1 MANTK
6 ASGQNEAQS
15 STAEDIAVKDM
26 VADDAWAEQ
35 VRNVAEVPRKALV
48 RILALGN
55 DADLLDDSFLKYGE
69 EEGFVFLKNDEAF
82 YIMTYSDNMND
93 AGKFQVTF
101 SNGDMADA
109 TLCKSDSRTGFLV
122 FRIPF
127 TDVKD
132 ATVKDIPQAALA
144 GDDDIELMD
153 AVIAVGSPTGDYDS
167 LVSGMITSVTGTMKV
182 ADEEYGMLTTN
193 MVGSEEGSGLL
204 LNMAGD
210 VVGIICGRQ
219 EDANSSVIRA
229 IEATQL
235 RSLLEG
241 MANGDDICYI
251 GIHGATISE
260 YQVENL
266 ELPDG
271 IYVDSV
277 EPDSPAMAAGVQS
290 GDIVHTLDGQEIRS
304 MDDYS
309 STLQSLNRESKVKLE
324 VYRRNSYGTYVN
336 VELNVIIKEK

>member
-15 STAEDIAVKDM
+15 STAEDIAVKDTA
-26 VADDAWAEQ
+26 ADDAWAEL

-69 EEGFVFLKNDEAF
+69 EEGFVFLKNDKAF
-82 YIMTYSDNMND
+82 YIMTYSDNMDD

-122 FRIPF
+122 FQVPF
-127 TDVKD
+127 TDVKE
-132 ATVKDIPQAALA
+132 ATAKDIPQVALA
-144 GDDDIELMD
+144 GDDDIEQMD

-193 MVGSEEGSGLL
+193 MVGSEDGGGLL
-204 LNMAGD
+204 LNMSGE
-210 VVGIICGRQ
+210 VVGIICGGQ
-219 EDANSSVIRA
+219 EDENNSAIRA
-229 IEATQL
+229 VEATQL

-266 ELPDG
+266 ELPEG

-277 EPDSPAMAAGVQS
+277 EADSPAMTAGVQS

-309 STLQSLNRESKVKLE
+309 SMLQSLNRGSKVKLE
-324 VYRRNSYGTYVN
+324 IYRRNSYGTYVN

>member
-1 MANTK
+1 M
-6 ASGQNEAQS
+6 
-15 STAEDIAVKDM
+15 
-26 VADDAWAEQ
+26 
-35 VRNVAEVPRKALV
+35 

-69 EEGFVFLKNDEAF
+69 EEGFVFLKNDKAF
-82 YIMTYSDNMND
+82 YIMTYSDNMDD

-122 FRIPF
+122 FQVPF
-127 TDVKD
+127 TDVKE
-132 ATVKDIPQAALA
+132 ATAKDIPQAALA
-144 GDDDIELMD
+144 GDDDIEQMD

-193 MVGSEEGSGLL
+193 MVGSEDGGGLL
-204 LNMAGD
+204 LNMSGE
-210 VVGIICGRQ
+210 VVGIICGGQ
-219 EDANSSVIRA
+219 EDENNSAIRA
-229 IEATQL
+229 VEATQL

-266 ELPDG
+266 ELPEG

-277 EPDSPAMAAGVQS
+277 EADSPAMTAGVQS

-309 STLQSLNRESKVKLE
+309 SMLQSLNRGSKVKLE
-324 VYRRNSYGTYVN
+324 IYRRNSYGTYVN